1 LSNQGSLRVIRW
13 CAVCLLLVVLM
24 VPFGCGG
31 NLPKGAVAQVG
42 QTLITQEQF
51 DSLKTMYEEAGRAPN
66 KDSQEADYK
75 RFEQGLAEYLV
86 TLEVLKQ
93 EAASFEVKVADQDVQ
108 AEIAKI
114 KDMFDGDEERFNAA
128 LEKQHLTLEQLTRSL
143 GDNLLLDRMKAAVTA
158 DLTVTGEEAK
168 AYYEAHKS
176 DFVQQEERKTSH
188 ILISPFQ
195 SADDSSSASQ
205 ADWDAA
211 RAEAEKVRGEIQNG
225 SDFANEAKKYSDD
238 ETTKESGGDL
248 GLITRGQ
255 MVPAFEEAVF
265 SLKKGAL
272 SEPVKTQYGYHLILV
287 KDIVPEEQLSYDK
300 ASQSIKST
308 LLARKQDE
316 AWKTWLADKEK
327 VLGVE
332 YRSDLKPPAA
342 TTGSTEE
349 SDTSTTEDSATTT
362 EADTTST
369 TEGQ

>member
-1 LSNQGSLRVIRW
+1 
-13 CAVCLLLVVLM
+13 M
-24 VPFGCGG
+24 VPIGCGG

-51 DSLKTMYEEAGRAPN
+51 DSLKTMYEEADRAPD
-66 KDSQEADYK
+66 KDSQEADYT
-75 RFEQGLAEYLV
+75 RFEQSLAEYLV

-93 EAASFEVKVADQDVQ
+93 EAASFEVEVGEQDVQ

-128 LEKQHLTLEQLTRSL
+128 LKKQNLTLEQLTRSL
-143 GDNLLLDRMKAAVTA
+143 SDNLLLDRMKAAVTS
-158 DLTVTGEEAK
+158 DLTVTDEEAK
-168 AYYEAHKS
+168 AYYQEHRS

-188 ILISPFQ
+188 ILISPFP

-211 RAEAEKVRGEIQNG
+211 QAEAEKVRGEIQNG
-225 SDFANEAKKYSDD
+225 ADFANVAKKYSDD
-238 ETTKESGGDL
+238 ATTKESGGAL
-248 GLITRGQ
+248 GLITKGQ

-265 SLKKGAL
+265 SLKKGEL

-287 KDIVPEEQLSYDK
+287 KDIVPEEQLSYDE

-308 LLARKQDE
+308 LLTNKQDE
-316 AWKTWLADKEK
+316 AWKTWLAGKEK
-327 VLGVE
+327 ALGVE
-332 YRSDLKPPAA
+332 YRSGLKPPAA
-342 TTGSTEE
+342 TTGSTVE
-349 SDTSTTEDSATTT
+349 SDTSTSEDSTTTST

-369 TEGQ
+369 TEEQ